1 MVLEKLG
8 DAMTGVVRKITLAT
22 LVDKKLV
29 KEVVKDIQRALLSAD
44 VNVKLVMSLS
54 KKIEDRALN
63 EKPKSGVSRKEHTVR
78 IVYEEL
84 VNLLGVSQ
92 EFKAEKGRI
101 MLVGIQGSGKT
112 TTTVKIAKFYTR
124 FGLRPFIIAADTYRP
139 AAYEQIAQLAKPL
152 NISVYGDPENKDPI
166 SIIRQG
172 LKEAVKGDVVILDT
186 AGRHKSEKELFRE
199 MQGISNAFKPDEK
212 LLVIDSTMGQQAGTQ
227 ARAFHE
233 AIGISG
239 AVLTKLDGSARGGGA
254 LSAVAETLSPI
265 KFIGT
270 GERVDDFEVFDSN
283 RFISRLIGMGDLA
296 SLMEKAKETIDEDK
310 VKEALKG
317 EFTLFDLRSQ
327 IDAITNMGPLSSVMK
342 MIPGLGTM
350 KLPQGESEV
359 TEKKMKKF
367 KVMMDSMTKEE
378 MMDPKI
384 INSPRV
390 KRIAKGSGTMPE
402 EVKEL
407 LKYYNVMKKA
417 LKRFKKGTFKRG
429 MPKDLARMMRDLR

>member
-54 KKIEDRALN
+54 KKIEDRALT

-92 EFKAEKGRI
+92 EFKAEKGKV
-101 MLVGIQGSGKT
+101 MLVGLQGSGKT
-112 TTTVKIAKFYTR
+112 TTTVKIAKFYKR
-124 FGLRPFIIAADTYRP
+124 FGLRPFIIAADTHRP
-139 AAYEQIAQLAKPL
+139 AAYEQISQLAEPL
-152 NISVYGDPENKDPI
+152 NINVYEDPENKDPI
-166 SIIRQG
+166 SIVGRG
-172 LKEAVKGDVVILDT
+172 LKEAGKGDIVILDT

-199 MQGISNAFKPDEK
+199 MQEISNAFKPDEK
-212 LLVIDSTMGQQAGTQ
+212 FLVVDSTIGQQAGAQ

-239 AVLTKLDGSARGGGA
+239 VILTKLDGSARGGGA
-254 LSAVAETLSPI
+254 LSTVAETASPI

-270 GERVDDFEVFDSN
+270 GEKVDAFEMFDPN

-296 SLMEKAKETIDEDK
+296 SLLEKTKETIDEEEI
-310 VKEALKG
+310 KEALKG
-317 EFTLFDLRSQ
+317 EFTLYDLRSQ
-327 IDAITNMGPLSSVMK
+327 IDAITKMGPLSSVMK
-342 MIPGLGTM
+342 MIPGLSIM
-350 KLPQGESEV
+350 KMPEGESEV
-359 TEKKMKKF
+359 TEKKMKTF
-367 KVMMDSMTKEE
+367 KIMMDSMTKEE
-378 MMDPKI
+378 MTDPKI
-384 INSPRV
+384 INSSRL
-390 KRIAKGSGTMPE
+390 KRIARGSGTVPE

-417 LKRFKKGTFKRG
+417 LKRFKKGAFKRG
-429 MPKDLARMMRDLR
+429 MPKDLAKMMRDLG

>member
-29 KEVVKDIQRALLSAD
+29 KEIVKDIQRALLSAD
-44 VNVKLVMSLS
+44 VNVKLVMDMS

-63 EKPKSGVSRKEHTVR
+63 EKSKSGVSKKEHTVR

-84 VNLLGVSQ
+84 VNLLGTSQ
-92 EFKAEKGRI
+92 EFKAERGRVI
-101 MLVGIQGSGKT
+101 LVGLQGSGKT
-112 TTTVKIAKFYTR
+112 TTTVKIAKFYKK
-124 FGLRPFIIAADTYRP
+124 FGLRPFIIAADTHRP
-139 AAYEQIAQLAKPL
+139 AAYEQIAQLAEPL
-152 NISVYGDPENKDPI
+152 NIKVYGDPENKDPI
-166 SIIRQG
+166 SIVEQG
-172 LKEAVKGDVVILDT
+172 LKDADKADIVILDT

-199 MQGISNAFKPDEK
+199 MQKISGVFKPDEK
-212 LLVIDSTMGQQAGTQ
+212 LLVIDSTIGQQAGAQ

-239 AVLTKLDGSARGGGA
+239 VVLTKLDGSARGGGA
-254 LSAVAETLSPI
+254 LSAVAETQSPI

-270 GERVDDFEVFDSN
+270 GEKVPDFEVFDPN

-296 SLMEKAKETIDEDK
+296 SLMEKAKETIDEEE
-310 VKEALKG
+310 VKDILKG

-327 IDAITNMGPLSSVMK
+327 IDAITKMGPLGSVMK
-342 MIPGLGTM
+342 MIPGLGAM
-350 KLPQGESEV
+350 ELPKGETEV
-359 TEKKMKKF
+359 TEKKMNKF
-367 KVMMDSMTKEE
+367 KIIMDSMTKEE
-378 MMDPKI
+378 MTDPKI
-384 INSPRV
+384 INSSRLN
-390 KRIAKGSGTMPE
+390 RIARGSGTMPE

-417 LKRFKKGTFKRG
+417 LKKFKKGAFKRG
-429 MPKDLARMMRDLR
+429 MPKDLARMMRDFR